1 MFSLYLQKTQQSN
14 PQLAVQLVRTLLN
27 NLTNKTVKIRDQ
39 AFDAL
44 LEFLMYGQGLD
55 DALVQQICQYEW
67 MLVSVPKAVKQ
78 RAELIELCDLH
89 WATRDQ
95 PELLE

>member
-1 MFSLYLQKTQQSN
+1 MFALYLQRIWHSDQPLSIK
-14 PQLAVQLVRTLLN
+14 LVRTLLN

-44 LEFLMYGQGLD
+44 LEFLMYGVGID
-55 DALVQQICQYEW
+55 DSVVQQICQYEW

-78 RAELIELCDLH
+78 RRELIELCGLS
-89 WATRDQ
+89 WAVDG
-95 PELLE
+95 